1 MADVVVVRPGA
12 LALRDAGVG
21 LRPHAINGAVWTIAS
36 VAILAVLLLPAIWNG
51 FPLIFPDTGGYLDR
65 PIFGTLGMGRS
76 AFYGAFL
83 YIGIS
88 SSFWLNI
95 VLQAAMMTWLIVL
108 TLRTHGLGGR
118 PWLAIGI
125 VVLLTATTSMPW
137 FTAQLMP
144 DILFPAAVLALHLLI
159 FRDRMLGR
167 AERCALAAVIAV
179 AMPSHMAAAGM
190 CVGVVLAAALMAR
203 LRFAALPRLRLT
215 FAAGAVAAGLALCP
229 VSNYAITG
237 KFSMTPGGTS
247 FLFGRLV
254 EDGIVLRY
262 LNDKCPDP
270 AIRLCAYRS
279 KFPKDA
285 DTWLWDSDSPFR
297 TLNDFEGS
305 AEERQIPRETLAL
318 YPLMHVKSALAATAE
333 QLIKFKTE
341 VNGTDNAPTIA
352 MFKDHM
358 PRLFPDLMRARQQT
372 SGFNVA
378 PLNVIH
384 VPVAA
389 FAMLCVV
396 AALLLRRRLGLPP
409 AFAGLA
415 ATVLLAFSV
424 NAVICGVFSHPV
436 DRYQSRLVWLAVFAA
451 AMMAAWLVINRRH
464 NRGNGDA
471 TTGQRPTAN

>member
-1 MADVVVVRPGA
+1 MADFLVARPGA
-12 LALRDAGVG
+12 LALPKAGV
-21 LRPHAINGAVWTIAS
+21 RPVAINGAVWTMAS
-36 VAILAVLLLPAIWNG
+36 LVMLVVLLSPAIWNG

-76 AFYGAFL
+76 ALYGAFL
-83 YIGIS
+83 YLGIS
-88 SSFWLNI
+88 SHFWINI

-118 PWLAIGI
+118 PWLAVGI
-125 VVLLTATTSMPW
+125 VALLTVTTSMPW

-144 DILFPAAVLALHLLI
+144 DILFPAAVLALHMLI
-159 FRDRMLGR
+159 FRDRMLGT
-167 AERCALAAVIAV
+167 AERIALVAGIAV

-190 CVGVVLAAALMAR
+190 CVGVVLAAAVMAR
-203 LRFAALPRLRLT
+203 LRFVALPPSRLT

-229 VSNYAITG
+229 VSNDAITG
-237 KFSMTPGGTS
+237 NFAMTPGGSS

-270 AIRLCAYRS
+270 ALRLCAFRS
-279 KFPKDA
+279 DFPKDA
-285 DTWLWDSDSPFR
+285 DSWLWDPSSPFR
-297 TLNDFEGS
+297 ALNDFEGS
-305 AEERQIPRETLAL
+305 DEEKQILRETLTL
-318 YPLMHVKSALAATAE
+318 YPLMHVKAALAATAM
-333 QLIKFKTE
+333 QLIKFRTE

-352 MFKDHM
+352 MFKVHT
-358 PRLFPDLMRARQQT
+358 PGLFPEFMRARQQIA
-372 SGFNVA
+372 SFDIA

-389 FAMLCVV
+389 FAMFCVV

-409 AFAGLA
+409 AFDGLA
-415 ATVLLAFSV
+415 TTVLLAFFA

-451 AMMAAWLVINRRH
+451 AMMAAWLAINWRH
-464 NRGNGDA
+464 NRHHDDP
-471 TTGQRPTAN
+471 TTGARPVAN